1 MKIFLAIVGFIVGGS
16 VLYGLWVG
24 VLWPRILKKLEIDP
38 DLDEKTK
45 NRIRNLQFWV
55 IVLGIIVIS
64 TVLKNWFG
72 FDLFGDGDGKPY
84 YSHYIGD

>member
-1 MKIFLAIVGFIVGGS
+1 MKIFLVITGILVGGS

-24 VLWPRILKKLEIDP
+24 VLWPKILKMLEIDP

-45 NRIRNLQFWV
+45 NRIRNLQFWI

-64 TVLKNWFG
+64 IVLKNWFG
-72 FDLFGDGDGKPY
+72 IELFEDNEKSLYLDGP
-84 YSHYIGD
+84 I

>member
-1 MKIFLAIVGFIVGGS
+1 MKIFLVITGILVGGS

-24 VLWPRILKKLEIDP
+24 VLWPKILKMLEIDP

-45 NRIRNLQFWV
+45 KRIMNLQFWV
-55 IVLGIIVIS
+55 IVLGIIIIS
-64 TVLKNWFG
+64 IVLKFWFG
-72 FDLFGDGDGKPY
+72 IDLFGDGDGNPY